1 MTKLYTHF
9 CSLLFLILILSVSKL
24 SAQQTIQIYQEDFNS
39 GGANFLLNT
48 GGPSANAGPN
58 QWIIDNNFI
67 GNGTYPNTP
76 DETQTVSGTI
86 AGAPT
91 SPYLHI
97 HDIAVAPA
105 TSNANYNPAVASD
118 NFTQMNEDVC
128 TVGLENTILTFFFIG
143 EGNASDYCE
152 LYYSLN
158 SGGSWTQV
166 GMSQYN
172 NQSLW
177 KYEIV
182 SDPAFDNQ
190 PTLRFGWRWKNMGVG
205 TPDISI
211 GIEDIIVVSTYDNVN
226 NPVNINITS
235 VAPNPVCAGSFLSIF
250 YSLSHALCDGTYQI
264 QISNSA
270 GTFSGNNLGVFNI
283 ASGTVSGGIGGM
295 IPSSTPA
302 GTCYKI
308 RIDRIAPPP
317 AITGIAS
324 ICFEVILCPNTITT
338 LQPVV
343 TFGPDTLC
351 AGSVIDVPF
360 FSTGTSQPSNNYIA
374 QLSDANGNFT
384 TPTILGAFPSGA
396 SYDPMNG
403 SPPGNVSGLVPLNT
417 PVGCNYYIRVVST
430 NPNVIPPPQ
439 NYFGPFCIKHCD
451 NTTNNMQDVHVCI
464 TLTQGADTTIS
475 YAINTFTNSTTY
487 GAGNVFTV
495 QVLSSI
501 NYSVLNTGSFGSVVS
516 STSGTLTLSI
526 PGLIQVINLL
536 GAPGTGMYYIRLV
549 ASNPIPAWDS
559 LGSLVRLIIGSPDS
573 LSPLIFPDDTL
584 ICPGDILSI
593 TIGNYNPNSQYQWH
607 SPILSNGSPFFWAY
621 NPLMIQFNASTAAG
635 TYWFTCQELNNGC
648 WGPLSDTVF
657 VTVLHTPNVVITAP
671 TPVCQGDT
679 IYMHV
684 PFQTATYYSWSATWG
699 TITDTANNELY
710 MVFDSVGAVQINIF
724 ALNQCGQANGLKNIV
739 VQTRPVVVASND
751 TTICSGQPVTLIA
764 ASNVNSYTWTD
775 TSNVQL
781 GTSTTLN
788 VSPDS
793 ATSYIITSTNT
804 VGCKDKDTVNVF
816 INPLPEVVLS
826 MTGITCPGE
835 SDGSISS
842 QVVVGTAP
850 FTYAWSTI
858 PVETTPTLNNLS
870 AGVYTLFITDAFGCE
885 NSKSINVVQPGI
897 LSISFD
903 VVNADYGINNGSATA
918 FASGGTSPFTFVWAT
933 NPAQTGQTISNLGPG
948 TYHVTV
954 TDANGCTAEG
964 EVIIIITGSEMWIPN
979 VFSPNGDGTN
989 DQFLVIGRN
998 MSQLLVRIYNRWG
1011 EMVYESNSLKKGWD
1025 GMYKGLPSALGVY
1038 VYYVEADFFDGNKKT
1053 AKGNL
1058 TLIR

>member
-1 MTKLYTHF
+1 MTKLYLPIIF
-9 CSLLFLILILSVSKL
+9 CICFFLISSVEKSF
-24 SAQQTIQIYQEDFNS
+24 AQQTIQIYQEDFNS
-39 GGANFLLNT
+39 GPANFLLNS
-48 GGPSANAGPN
+48 GGPSTNSGAN
-58 QWIIDNNFI
+58 QWIINNNFN

-86 AGAPT
+86 AGAPI

-105 TSNANYNPAVASD
+105 TANANYNPAVVSD
-118 NFTQMNEDVC
+118 NFAQINEDMC
-128 TVGLENTILTFFFIG
+128 TVGLENTILTFFYIG

-152 LYYSLN
+152 LYYSIN

-166 GMSQYN
+166 GNAQYN
-172 NQSLW
+172 NSSLW

-182 SDPAFDNQ
+182 TDPAFDNQ
-190 PTLRFGWRWKNMGVG
+190 ATLRFGWRWKNMGVG
-205 TPDISI
+205 ANSISI

-226 NPVNINITS
+226 NPAIINITT

-250 YSLSHALCDGTYQI
+250 YSLSHAMCDGTYQI

-270 GTFSGNNLGVFNI
+270 GTFTGNNLGVFNI

-308 RIDRIAPPP
+308 RIDRLAPPP
-317 AITGIAS
+317 AITGVAS

-360 FSTGTSQPSNNYIA
+360 FSTGTFNNNNNYIA

-384 TPTILGAFPSGA
+384 TPTILGAFPSNA
-396 SYDPMNG
+396 AFDPTNG
-403 SPPGNVSGLVPLNT
+403 SPPGNVSGLIPITT
-417 PVGCNYYIRVVST
+417 PVGCNYFIRVVST
-430 NPNVIPPPQ
+430 NPNVIPPPA

-451 NTTNNMQDVHVCI
+451 NTTNNMQDIQVCI
-464 TLTQGADTTIS
+464 TLTQGVDTTIS

-487 GAGNVFTV
+487 GAGNVFEI
-495 QVLSSI
+495 QILSSVT
-501 NYSVLNTGSFGSVVS
+501 YAVLNTGSFGSVVS
-516 STSGTLTLSI
+516 STSGTLTLSV
-526 PGLIQVINLL
+526 PGLLQVISLL
-536 GAPGTGMYYIRLV
+536 GSPGTGMYYLRLV

-559 LGSLVRLIIGSPDS
+559 LGTLVRLIIGAPDS
-573 LSPLIFPDDTL
+573 LSPLISGNDSL
-584 ICPGDILSI
+584 ICPGDILAI

-607 SPILSNGSPFFWAY
+607 SPILSNGNPFFWAY
-621 NPLMIQFNASTAAG
+621 NPLLIQFNANTPAG
-635 TYWFTCQELNNGC
+635 TYWFTCKEKNNGC

-657 VTVLHTPNVVITAP
+657 VTVLTTPNVVITAP

-684 PFQTATYYSWSATWG
+684 PFQPATYYSWGATWG
-699 TITDTANNELY
+699 TITDTSNNELY

-724 ALNQCGQANGLKNIV
+724 ALNQCGQANGIKNIV
-739 VQTRPVVVASND
+739 VQTRPIVVASND
-751 TTICSGQPVTLIA
+751 TTVCSGQPITLNA
-764 ASNVNSYTWTD
+764 VSNVNSYVWTD
-775 TSNVQL
+775 TANLQL
-781 GTSTTLN
+781 GTTPSII
-788 VSPDS
+788 VAPDS
-793 ATSYIITSTNT
+793 ASSYIITSTNT
-804 VGCKDKDTVNVF
+804 VGCKDKDTVN
-816 INPLPEVVLS
+816 ISIYPLPDVLLTS
-826 MTGITCPGE
+826 VSISCPGE

-842 QVVVGTAP
+842 QILLGTPP

-858 PVETTPTLNNLS
+858 PVETTSYLNNLS
-870 AGVYTLFITDAFGCE
+870 FGNYTVFITDGNGCV
-885 NSKSINVVQPGI
+885 NSKSITVFQPAVLGI
-897 LSISFD
+897 NFD
-903 VVNADYGINNGSATA
+903 VVNTDYGLNNGTATA
-918 FASGGTSPFTFVWAT
+918 YVTGGTAPFTFVWNTA
-933 NPAQTGQTISNLGPG
+933 PVQTTQMISNLGPG

-954 TDANGCTAEG
+954 TDANGCTVEG
-964 EVIIIITGSEMWIPN
+964 EIVIVVTGSELWIPN
-979 VFSPNGDGTN
+979 VFSPNGDGVN
-989 DQFLVIGRN
+989 DEFMVIARN
-998 MSQLLVRIYNRWG
+998 MSGLLIRIYNRWG
-1011 EMVYESNSLKKGWD
+1011 ELVYESTNMKRGWNGEYN
-1025 GMYKGLPSALGVY
+1025 GMPGALGVY
-1038 VYYVEADFFDGNKKT
+1038 VYYVEAEFYDGSSKT